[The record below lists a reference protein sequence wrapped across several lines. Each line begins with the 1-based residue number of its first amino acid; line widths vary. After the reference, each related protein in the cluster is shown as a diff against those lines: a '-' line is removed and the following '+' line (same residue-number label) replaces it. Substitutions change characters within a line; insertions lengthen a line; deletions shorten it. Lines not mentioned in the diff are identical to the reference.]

1 MGPMCRHPAPVMPD
15 RALCARMMM
24 MMMMG
29 LRIAGALFR
38 ADVPSRC
45 FHGGGDQTSPS
56 WDQSCGM
63 CGHLAALLTASAWAM
78 IPAPAIGQRF
88 VSFDR
93 KLD

>member
-1 MGPMCRHPAPVMPD
+1 MPD

-63 CGHLAALLTASAWAM
+63 CGHLASLLTASAWAM